1 MFEAFEGTEPRLRSR
16 GYLPHAEAGSVPQH
30 IVFRLYDSLPREI
43 LERWTDELEQVKDD
57 EERRAERMRR
67 IEAALD
73 AGSGSCFLCRP
84 EIARIVITSLLK
96 FDGKRYWLHA
106 WCIMPNHVHAL
117 VTPSP
122 AITLSAL
129 LHTWKSFSAKQANRV
144 LGRSGQFWMQ
154 EYFDRYIRDE
164 RHFVSVV
171 EYIHNNP
178 VAAGLCTSPAD
189 WPYSSATRTE
199 TQA

>member
-16 GYLPHAEAGSVPQH
+16 GYLP
-30 IVFRLYDSLPREI
+30 
-43 LERWTDELEQVKDD
+43 
-57 EERRAERMRR
+57 RAE
-67 IEAALD
+67 
-73 AGSGSCFLCRP
+73 
-84 EIARIVITSLLK
+84 
-96 FDGKRYWLHA
+96 RYWLHA

-154 EYFDRYIRDE
+154 EYFDRSMRDE